1 MTKSKLPHLIKLL
14 DDDDP
19 IVQAAVRAELWKTD
33 GDVSHELQELGL
45 QLSMTEVR
53 DLSKAIAP
61 ARRARLERD
70 WVIPDSALN
79 TPDGDWDT
87 FEAILQM
94 ISDFLHDGV
103 HPRSLLSDLI
113 DDLAKEIED
122 QYPSPEVRDVIK
134 ELFESGRFEGNR
146 TDYYNAFNSDLVW
159 SINNGKSNPIGLVI
173 IFMLV
178 SNRLGLDVYGC
189 NLPGHFLAQ
198 TVIDSQPILIDAFTK
213 GRQISVEELLSNPK
227 KLSEIARNAIK
238 SPASLG
244 MVLQRVL
251 TNLKVSLE
259 KIAHQEDV
267 ALVDKLIQSLNGH
280 V

>member
-1 MTKSKLPHLIKLL
+1 
-14 DDDDP
+14 
-19 IVQAAVRAELWKTD
+19 
-33 GDVSHELQELGL
+33 
-45 QLSMTEVR
+45 
-53 DLSKAIAP
+53 
-61 ARRARLERD
+61 
-70 WVIPDSALN
+70 
-79 TPDGDWDT
+79 
-87 FEAILQM
+87 
-94 ISDFLHDGV
+94 
-103 HPRSLLSDLI
+103 
-113 DDLAKEIED
+113 
-122 QYPSPEVRDVIK
+122 
-134 ELFESGRFEGNR
+134 
-146 TDYYNAFNSDLVW
+146 
-159 SINNGKSNPIGLVI
+159 
-173 IFMLV
+173 MLV